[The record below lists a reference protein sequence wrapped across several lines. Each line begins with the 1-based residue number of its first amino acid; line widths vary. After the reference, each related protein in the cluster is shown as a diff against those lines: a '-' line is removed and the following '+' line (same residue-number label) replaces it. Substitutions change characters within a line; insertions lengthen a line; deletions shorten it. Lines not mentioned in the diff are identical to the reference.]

1 MVDYKIKQWLGCRE
15 AVGAHAAAA
24 GAMQRRWATLVVM
37 YAMDW
42 VGTYNGIPA
51 AAAAAAAQVCAAE
64 APEGSR

>member
-24 GAMQRRWATLVVM
+24 GAVHRRWATIAEM
-37 YAMDW
+37 YAMDRI
-42 VGTYNGIPA
+42 GSEAGIP
-51 AAAAAAAQVCAAE
+51 AAAAAQVCAAE